1 MRYDPSEPRPRRP
14 RAPRACG
21 VGVRASS
28 IAADRPPPAAPG
40 RMCAPRSPRCPS
52 PPLAAGSEPGQ
63 NPNRSGLLHSDLSL
77 QTLHLFS
84 SSWLRPREARFDDI
98 KLGSLWLV
106 LVERLYTIGQTRKH
120 GCDETTSTTHR
131 HTHKHPADFRRLLRY
146 AGMEK
151 CATTPRRWAA
161 GSTRT
166 KLGAQHGRPG
176 VSSCFDML
184 PQGLRGHCKPNAALD
199 VLRRRRVEAL
209 TLRLRRS
216 LGLRLPGI
224 YKRAG

>member
-1 MRYDPSEPRPRRP
+1 MRRGRARIVHRRRSSPPGRP
-14 RAPRACG
+14 RAY
-21 VGVRASS
+21 VRAP
-28 IAADRPPPAAPG
+28 IAEMPQPPT
-40 RMCAPRSPRCPS
+40 
-52 PPLAAGSEPGQ
+52 
-63 NPNRSGLLHSDLSL
+63 RSGIGARPKPKSIRITSFRSFLTNF
-77 QTLHLFS
+77 TLIFEFLVKAE
-84 SSWLRPREARFDDI
+84 REARFDDI